1 MSFIDIHS
9 HLLPGVDDGSKNL
22 EESLV
27 MVEQYIKAGYSA
39 SIASPHFDQ
48 ARFVVESGRVI
59 EKTNLLNN
67 EIEIQGLDFRVY
79 PGNEIQ
85 IDFDTIKNLDDGKAL
100 RLNNSRY
107 ILAELP
113 VHTKPNYV
121 ENIFYDM
128 QLRGWIP
135 IIAHAERYTYVQEN
149 PDWLIPYIKSG
160 CLIQMNL
167 SSLSDST
174 SLKTCKKL
182 LNRGM
187 VHIVGT
193 DSHQSEWRSPDVSEE
208 LNILKDLVGYESF
221 DLYTSINPLKVINNT
236 YISSNYDKVIK
247 KEDTKKKKWY
257 ELWR

>member
-9 HLLPGVDDGSKNL
+9 HLLPEVDDGSKSL
-22 EESLV
+22 QESLV

-39 SIASPHFDQ
+39 SIASPHFDK
-48 ARFVVESGRVI
+48 ARYVVESGRVI
-59 EKTNLLNN
+59 ENVDLLNK
-67 EIEIQGLDFRVY
+67 EIESQGLDFMVY

-85 IDFDTIKNLDDGKAL
+85 IDVDTIKNLDDGKAL

-113 VHTKPNYV
+113 VYTKPNYV
-121 ENIFYDM
+121 KNIFYDM

-135 IIAHAERYTYVQEN
+135 IIAHAERYSYVQEN
-149 PDWLIPYIKSG
+149 PDWLMPYIKSG

-167 SSLSDST
+167 SSLSDS
-174 SLKTCKKL
+174 SSFKTCKEL

-187 VHIVGT
+187 VHVVGT

-208 LNILKDLVGYESF
+208 LDFLKSFVGVELF

-247 KEDTKKKKWY
+247 EYGTRKKKWY